1 MLLSK
6 VVSRM
11 RDATEA
17 VVLASRN
24 MAEGAPYEFLLR
36 VKLEPDSWRELILS
50 RWRAAAPLR
59 KWPNTSS
66 GSSRAEQPSKAESVT
81 VTSKGLAK
89 VKQLTPPPA
98 YAHA

>member
-1 MLLSK
+1 
-6 VVSRM
+6 M
-11 RDATEA
+11 RDGTEA

-59 KWPNTSS
+59 LRLNTLP
-66 GSSRAEQPSKAESVT
+66 GSSRAEQSLKAESIT

-89 VKQLTPPPA
+89 KVEQLTPPPA
-98 YAHA
+98 CAQAP